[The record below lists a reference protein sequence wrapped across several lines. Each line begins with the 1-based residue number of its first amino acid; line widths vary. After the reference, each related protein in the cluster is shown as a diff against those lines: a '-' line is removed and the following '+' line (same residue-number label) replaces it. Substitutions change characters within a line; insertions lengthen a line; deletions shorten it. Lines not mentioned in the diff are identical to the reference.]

1 MSSLRL
7 LVLGVAFFCSGAS
20 ALVYQVSWQ
29 RILALQSGVGI
40 YSIAMI
46 VGAFMAG
53 LGAGSHLGGVLS
65 GRVSPRRALRL
76 FFGIELGIAAFGAV
90 SCWLYYDFLY
100 TRHAALYGEPWRAAL
115 LHFAGLLV
123 PTLLMGMSLPFLVR
137 AVVLEAEGAGRL
149 VGYLYGVN
157 VLGAAVG
164 AFLTPWVLMRYLGV
178 RGAVLAAVAG
188 NLLAALQ
195 VLILDRVWPPPAT
208 IEPASAAPDITPAVP
223 GHEHAGSRP
232 LSLWVVL
239 YALSGFCALSLEI
252 LWFRLMDVA
261 VKSTAFTFGTV
272 LAIYLLGSGAGALLG
287 SALVAR
293 VRRPL
298 RLFLLCQCALLAYSA
313 VVVALMAFLPVH
325 APVYEWFYRF
335 WQGRMPDVSL
345 GAAGETGAL
354 LRLYALL
361 PLVLYGPPTVLM
373 GLSFPILQRAVHD
386 DPAQS
391 GRRVGLLQ
399 AANIAGC
406 TAGSLL
412 VGLWLLTRLG
422 TTGTL
427 RLLLAC
433 GVGFAIVGVVSYG
446 RRSVFPAMAALLI
459 ALAALVPTQE
469 GLWLRLHGRT
479 DAERAFIEE
488 DATAVIGLV
497 GDNLNRWGVWVNG
510 KTDSLLPWGGIHTLL
525 GAVPVLVHPAPQDV
539 AIIGMGSGDTAWAA
553 GCRMETRKVRVFE
566 ICAPQY
572 RLLQRLADSE
582 YTFPK
587 LGPFLRDPRFDF
599 LVADGRNALELEDTA
614 YDVIE
619 LDALRPRSAYA
630 GNLYSAEFF
639 ALCARRLKKGGI
651 MCSWGPTRRVRETF
665 PRVFPYVITDG
676 EGVIL
681 LGSHQPIEVDAATL
695 SERLRASRRYLGAPR
710 SEEVGDR
717 MAGLGPLED
726 RPATP
731 DLNHDLFP
739 RDEFITPREAGAL
752 SRLIA
757 RLDRR

>member
-1 MSSLRL
+1 MTPLRYGL
-7 LVLGVAFFCSGAS
+7 LGLAFLCSGAS
-20 ALVYQVSWQ
+20 ALVYQVAWQ

-65 GRVSPRRALRL
+65 ARVSPRRALRV
-76 FFGIELGIAAFGAV
+76 FVAIELGIAAFGAV

-100 TRHAALYGEPWRAAL
+100 QQHAALYGAPWRAAL
-115 LHFAGLLV
+115 LHLLGLLL

-137 AVVLEAEGAGRL
+137 AVVVEAHGAGRL
-149 VGYLYGVN
+149 VGFLYGVN
-157 VLGAAVG
+157 VLGAAAG
-164 AFLTPWVLMRYLGV
+164 ALLTPWFLMRYLGV

-195 VLILDRVWPPPAT
+195 VVLLDRFWPPPEVA
-208 IEPASAAPDITPAVP
+208 PPSASTETPRADANT
-223 GHEHAGSRP
+223 EAAGSHP
-232 LSLWVVL
+232 LALWLVL
-239 YALSGFCALSLEI
+239 YGVSGFCALSLEI

-272 LAIYLLGSGAGALLG
+272 LAIYLLGSGAGALVG

-313 VVVALMAFLPVH
+313 VVVALIAFLPAQ
-325 APVYEWFYRF
+325 APVYQWFFRF
-335 WQGRMPDVSL
+335 WQGQMPDVSL
-345 GAAGETGAL
+345 GATGDMGPL

-361 PLVLYGPPTVLM
+361 PLVLYGPPTFLM

-386 DPAQS
+386 DPSES

-412 VGLWLLTRLG
+412 VGLWLLTWLG

-433 GVGFAIVGVVSYG
+433 GIGFAAVGAWSYG
-446 RRSVFPAMAALLI
+446 RRSLFVPTAAALGL
-459 ALAALVPTQE
+459 LVWVVPSQAALWQ
-469 GLWLRLHGRT
+469 RLHGRT
-479 DAERAFIEE
+479 DAERVFIEE

-497 GDNLNRWGVWVNG
+497 GDFLNRWGVWVNG
-510 KTDSLLPWGGIHTLL
+510 KTDSMLPWGGIHTLL
-525 GAVPVLVHPAPQDV
+525 GAIPVLAHPEPRDV
-539 AIIGMGSGDTAWAA
+539 AIIGLGSGDTAWAA
-553 GCRMETRKVRVFE
+553 GARPETTKVRVFE

-572 RLLQRLADSE
+572 RLLGRLAASE

-587 LGPFLRDPRFDF
+587 LGPFLVDPRYEF
-599 LVADGRNALELEDTA
+599 LVQDGRNALELEDTL

-619 LDALRPRSAYA
+619 LDALRPRSAYS
-630 GNLYSAEFF
+630 GNLYSSEFF
-639 ALCARRLKKGGI
+639 ALCARRLKKNGI

-665 PRVFPYVITDG
+665 PRVFPHVATDG
-676 EGVIL
+676 EGIIL
-681 LGSHQPIEVDAATL
+681 LGSREPIEVDRDVWLARLKAA
-695 SERLRASRRYLGAPR
+695 RRYLGAPR
-710 SEEVGDR
+710 SEEIADR
-717 MAGLGPLED
+717 ILGFGRLED
-726 RPATP
+726 VGTGQ
-731 DLNHDLFP
+731 DLNYDMFP
-739 RDEFITPREAGAL
+739 RDEFISPR
-752 SRLIA
+752 
-757 RLDRR
+757 